1 VTWNPVATDD
11 LAVQAARAVLDISER
26 HPRTRAPDVLR
37 PSFYY
42 PSVNI
47 TGYFH
52 ERRPFVKVAVG
63 AHGRFR
69 VLAATCALL
78 PFALV

>member
-1 VTWNPVATDD
+1 MKYP
-11 LAVQAARAVLDISER
+11 AAK
-26 HPRTRAPDVLR
+26 TM
-37 PSFYY
+37 
-42 PSVNI
+42 
-47 TGYFH
+47 GYFH